1 MPQAE
6 ASPRIFIDADVLF
19 SAAYLVE
26 ERTPSLMAL
35 ADRGR
40 CILVISQYA
49 ATEARRNLERKRP
62 ERVPALDHLVRAL
75 ELGPAPSS
83 PMIERAGTL
92 GLGQGDSI
100 ILAGAV
106 ASRADWLVTGD
117 KAFWKVAQAVH
128 RALGVEILSQSRALA
143 RLMYSVRPPG

>member
-6 ASPRIFIDADVLF
+6 PAPRLFIDANVLF
-19 SAAYLVE
+19 SAAYLGE
-26 ERTPSLMAL
+26 ERTPALMAL

-40 CILVISQYA
+40 CALVTSQYA
-49 ATEARRNLERKRP
+49 VTEARRNLERKRP
-62 ERVPALDHLVRAL
+62 DCVPALDHLLRFMD
-75 ELGPAPSS
+75 LGPVPS
-83 PMIERAGTL
+83 PLMIERAVAF
-92 GLGQGDSI
+92 GLSQGDSV

-128 RALGVEILSQSRALA
+128 RALGVEILSQQEALA
-143 RLMYSVRPPG
+143 RLA